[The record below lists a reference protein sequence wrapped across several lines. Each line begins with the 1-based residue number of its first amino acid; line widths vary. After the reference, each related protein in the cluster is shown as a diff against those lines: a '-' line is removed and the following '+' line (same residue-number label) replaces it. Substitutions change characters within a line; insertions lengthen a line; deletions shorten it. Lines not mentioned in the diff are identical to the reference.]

1 LLPLINMVRGRA
13 PSQRGLARTL
23 YLALLALGP
32 GPAIVHAEVWGF
44 IDDNGVAHVAG
55 TKMDERYQLF
65 FKGKSGLDPSHHLAG
80 DASLTP
86 LAEAKIFERIQQ
98 NPNVKASSL

>member
-1 LLPLINMVRGRA
+1 M
-13 PSQRGLARTL
+13 
-23 YLALLALGP
+23 
-32 GPAIVHAEVWGF
+32 HAEVWGF